1 MNKQFQI
8 ENSIGVFDGYINPS
22 HCDELIKIFEI
33 QRNDLAYSRYD
44 NEKATKNIKNDLAI
58 DYERDNSPDALKE
71 IMKGFRETFSLY
83 DKETNFT
90 SYTNIK
96 ELHYVPIK
104 CQKTKPGEGY
114 HLWHVEREYNFNC
127 RRALV
132 YTVYLNTIEEG
143 GETEFLLQKVRYN
156 PVKGRVCIFPS
167 GYPYVHRGNPPLQ
180 EDKYILTSWL
190 VT

>member
-33 QRNDLAYSRYD
+33 QRNDLAYSRYE

-58 DYERDNSPDALKE
+58 DYERDNYPDALKE